1 MAGKIPEQFID
12 ELMARVDIVDVIDSY
27 VPLRKG
33 GRDYVACCPFHSE
46 KTPSFTV
53 SREKQFFH
61 CFGCHAHGTAIGF
74 LMDFDHL
81 SFVEAVHELAARVNM
96 QVPTEPGRAAATPP
110 ARGRDVYQV
119 LTAAAAFYRSRLKSR
134 PQAVDYLK
142 QRGLTGKIAADYGL
156 GYAPPGWENLVDALA
171 GDDGSNRNRLIEDLL
186 DAGLLIQKEAANGR
200 PGRCYDRFRDRIM
213 FPIRDQRGR
222 VIGFGGR
229 VLGDDT
235 PKYLNSPETS
245 VFHKGKELYGLYEA
259 RKSVSGLDRL
269 LVVEGYMDVIM
280 LAQHGIRYAV
290 ATLGTATTGEHLER
304 MFRHVPEVVF
314 CFDGDRAGRDAAWRA
329 LENVLPVIARG
340 RQARFM
346 FLPDGEDPDSLI
358 RKEKQ
363 AVFEARIENAIP
375 LSAFLFDALAERVD
389 IQSIDGYNRLVE
401 LARPLV
407 AKIPDGVFKQE
418 ILVRLAE
425 RSRMPF
431 QEFVAE
437 LDDGKSLRNAGRR
450 PAMPKSGGRDRR
462 PSLVRTVLALLLRYP
477 LLAGE
482 AGDLTVLRTLNQPGV
497 GLLIELLELLHER
510 PHLNGAALMEH
521 WRDRDEGR
529 YLGRLAM
536 QELLLDDE
544 SQARSEFSA
553 ALDKLRELARTQR
566 LEQLQTKS
574 MSREGLS
581 AKEKDELKQMHSRI
595 EG

>member
-53 SREKQFFH
+53 SRDKQFFH

-74 LMDFDHL
+74 LMDYEHL

-96 QVPTEPGRAAATPP
+96 PVPVEPGREQAAQP
-110 ARGRDVYQV
+110 ASGRDSYQV
-119 LTAAAAFYRSRLKSR
+119 LAAAAAFYRSQLKAH
-134 PQAVDYLK
+134 PQAPRAVEYLK
-142 QRGLTGKIAADYGL
+142 QRGLTGKVAADYGL
-156 GYAPPGWENLVDALA
+156 GYAPPGWENLVDALV
-171 GDDGSNRNRLIEDLL
+171 GDGGPNQNQHRKQMVQDLL
-186 DAGLLIQKEAANGR
+186 AAGLLIQKETANGR
-200 PGRCYDRFRDRIM
+200 SDRCYDRFRDRIM
-213 FPIRDQRGR
+213 FPIRDPRGR

-245 VFHKGKELYGLYEA
+245 VFHKGRELYGLYEA
-259 RKSVSGLDRL
+259 RKSLTRLDRL

-304 MFRHVPEVVF
+304 MFRHVSEVVF

-329 LENVLPVIARG
+329 LENVLPVIGHG

-358 RKEKQ
+358 RKENQ
-363 AVFEARIENAIP
+363 EAFEARIEKAIP
-375 LSAFLFDALAERVD
+375 LSTFLFDALAERVD
-389 IQSIDGYNRLVE
+389 IQSIDGYSRLIE

-425 RSRMPF
+425 RSRMPLP
-431 QEFVAE
+431 EFVAE
-437 LDDGKSLRNAGRR
+437 LADSRKERETGVR
-450 PAMPKSGGRDRR
+450 PAMPKAGGRDRR
-462 PSLVRTVLALLLRYP
+462 PSLVRTVLTLLLRYP
-477 LLAGE
+477 LLAAE
-482 AGDLTVLRTLNQPGV
+482 AGDLALLRTLNQPGI
-497 GLLIELLELLHER
+497 GLLVELLELLIER
-510 PHLNGAALMEH
+510 PHLNGAALLEH
-521 WRDRDEGR
+521 WRGREEGR
-529 YLGRLAM
+529 YLGQLAM
-536 QELLLDDE
+536 PG
-544 SQARSEFSA
+544 R
-553 ALDKLRELARTQR
+553 
-566 LEQLQTKS
+566 
-574 MSREGLS
+574 
-581 AKEKDELKQMHSRI
+581 
-595 EG
+595 